1 MGKEQWQE
9 AMVDSSASSSA
20 KNPSSTKCRCRSDAR
35 KVYDKKTDASK
46 ISLFDAFER
55 RGAFKQEHNLKT
67 DQNVADFLLD
77 HYALRNTL
85 W

>member
-1 MGKEQWQE
+1 M
-9 AMVDSSASSSA
+9 ADSGASSSA
-20 KNPSSTKCRCRSDAR
+20 KNPSNTKRRCRSDAR
-35 KVYDKKTDASK
+35 KVYDKKRDASR
-46 ISLFDAFER
+46 IFLLDAFER
-55 RGAFKQEHNLKT
+55 WRAFKQEHNLKT